1 MGLLRGLSAF
11 SLALALA
18 APAAAT
24 TISFQNGVGGYTG
37 ADNESYSFDGTA
49 NQDQI
54 RVDLPNAQQPEGSYA
69 WIIFEDIFGPVAVPE
84 GARILIATF
93 EGFVRNPF
101 IVADLTRALA
111 DVADRPLGPGADIL
125 SAGGVFWDNKQ
136 LRPTFHADCGD
147 LVVCEPP
154 APVEWD
160 VTDIVQAWAD
170 GATNFGFL
178 LLPET
183 TNGGKLH
190 ATDDPIAALR
200 PRLVIEYSSA
210 LISVPEPSA
219 LALLALAATAA
230 ARARGSRAPRSPRR
244 PGSPSR

>member
-1 MGLLRGLSAF
+1 MLRS
-11 SLALALA
+11 SLFALALVL
-18 APAAAT
+18 APPAGAT
-24 TISFQNGVGGYTG
+24 TITFQNGFGGYAG
-37 ADNESYSFDGTA
+37 ADNESYSFDGTIH
-49 NQDQI
+49 QDQV
-54 RVDLPNAQQPEGSYA
+54 RVDLPSASQPDGSYA
-69 WIIFEDIFGPVAVPE
+69 WVIFSGLIGAGAVPE
-84 GARILIATF
+84 GAQILSATF

-101 IVADLTRALA
+101 
-111 DVADRPLGPGADIL
+111 DVADMTRLLADIESRPFGPGANVLD
-125 SAGGVFWDNKQ
+125 AGGEFWDNKQ
-136 LRPTFHADCGD
+136 VVPAFHDACGD
-147 LVVCEPP
+147 DVDCDP
-154 APVEWD
+154 AVPISWD
-160 VTDIVQAWAD
+160 VTAIVQAWAD

-190 ATDDPIAALR
+190 ATDDPNAALR

-210 LISVPEPSA
+210 VLSLPEPTS